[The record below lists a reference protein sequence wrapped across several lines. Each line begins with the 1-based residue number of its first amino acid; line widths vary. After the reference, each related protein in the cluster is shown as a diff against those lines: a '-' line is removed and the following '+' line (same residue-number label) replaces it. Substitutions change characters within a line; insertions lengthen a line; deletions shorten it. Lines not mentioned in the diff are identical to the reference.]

1 MGFFSGLAAEKYDR
15 QYSDKKLLQR
25 IWDYFKNQTR
35 RLTII
40 VIAIIVIAII
50 DAFTPVIVARGLDQI
65 TQESISTQFIIT
77 LSGIIL
83 LVGILGWF
91 ANLLRRRF
99 SARTIAILIQQLSTD
114 AFQAS
119 VRQDL
124 SFHDSFESGKIVS
137 RITSDTREFGQLI
150 SLSTDVIMQ
159 FIASII
165 LAVVLLQTE
174 WRLAI
179 AIFLLIP
186 IFFFLVM
193 RYRHIAR
200 KITREGMRAMA
211 NVNSTIKE
219 TVSGIAIAKN
229 FRQEYAI
236 YDEFAE
242 ANETSFDVNIKR
254 GFILSVVF
262 PVLRTIGG
270 IATALMVYFGALTVL
285 EGFVSA
291 GAWYLFL
298 STLDRFLF
306 PVMSISSFWT
316 NVQTGLSAA
325 ERIFALIDADRS
337 VKQIGSIRP
346 QHLDGRIEM
355 INVNFS
361 YMPEESVLSNFSL
374 HIEPGET
381 LALVGHTGAGK
392 TSIGRLIAR
401 FYEFQDGQV
410 LIDGT
415 DIREFDLVALRRQMG
430 IVSQVPFLFS
440 GTVLDNIQYG
450 CPVCNQ
456 DEILRIGG
464 KIGDGEWIETL
475 PNGLDTEVGE
485 RGSQLSMGQRQLV
498 ALMRV
503 LIQKPSIFILDEA
516 TASID
521 PFTEKQI
528 QTALDLIL
536 SETTSILI
544 AHRLSTVRSSDR
556 ILVMRHG
563 EIIEEGD
570 HRTLLAQGKH
580 YAELYNTY
588 FRHQSLEYIEEA
600 KKFAKRAPVDSILS
614 N

>member
-15 QYSDKKLLQR
+15 QYSDRKLISR
-25 IWDYFKNQTR
+25 IFDYFKNQSK
-35 RLTII
+35 RLII
-40 VIAIIVIAII
+40 IGTSIVLHSVIEAYI
-50 DAFTPVIVARGLDQI
+50 PVIVANGLDRV
-65 TQESISTQFIIT
+65 TQETITNKYVFT

-83 LVGILGWF
+83 LLGVMSWF
-91 ANLLRRRF
+91 TNLLRRRY
-99 SARTIAILIQQLSTD
+99 SARTIAELIRELATD

-124 SFHDSFESGKIVS
+124 SFHDHFQSGKIVS

-150 SLSTDVIMQ
+150 TLSTDVFMQ
-159 FIASII
+159 LITSVI

-174 WRLAI
+174 WRLAL
-179 AIFLLIP
+179 AVFLLIP
-186 IFFFLVM
+186 IIFYLVM
-193 RYRHIAR
+193 QYRHAAR
-200 KITREGMRAMA
+200 QVTRDGMRAMA

-229 FRQEYAI
+229 FRQEDKI
-236 YDEFAE
+236 YEEFDE
-242 ANETSFDVNIKR
+242 ANQTSYKVNIKR
-254 GFILSVVF
+254 GLILSVVF

-270 IATALMVYFGALTVL
+270 IATALMIYFGAMTVL

-298 STLDRFLF
+298 STLDRFLM

-316 NVQTGLSAA
+316 NVQTGFSAA
-325 ERIFALIDADRS
+325 ERIFALIDAEHS
-337 VKQIGSIRP
+337 VIQNDSIVP
-346 QHLDGRIEM
+346 KDLQGRIDM
-355 INVNFS
+355 INVDFS
-361 YMPEESVLSNFSL
+361 YTSEEAVLKDFTL

-401 FYEFQDGQV
+401 FYEFQSGEIY
-410 LIDGT
+410 IDNI
-415 DIREFDLVALRRQMG
+415 DIRDFDLVSLRRHMG

-440 GTVLDNIQYG
+440 GTVQENIQYG
-450 CPVCNQ
+450 CPKCSRE
-456 DEILRIGG
+456 EILNIGR
-464 KIGDGEWIETL
+464 KIGDGEWLEAL
-475 PNGLDTEVGE
+475 PNGLDTQVGE

-521 PFTEKQI
+521 PFTETQI
-528 QTALDLIL
+528 QTALDMIL

-544 AHRLSTVRSSDR
+544 AHRLSTVRSADR
-556 ILVMRHG
+556 ILVMRNG
-563 EIIEEGD
+563 DIIEEGSHD
-570 HRTLLAQGKH
+570 FLMEQGEH
-580 YAELYNTY
+580 YSELYNTY
-588 FRHQSLEYIEEA
+588 FRHQSLEYVEET
-600 KKFAKRAPVDSILS
+600 KKYVKK
-614 N
+614 

>member
-15 QYSDKKLLQR
+15 QYSDKKLIRR
-25 IWDYFKNQTR
+25 IVDYFKNQTKS
-35 RLTII
+35 LLII
-40 VIAIIVIAII
+40 GISIVLRSVIE
-50 DAFTPVIVARGLDQI
+50 AFMPVIVSNGLDQVTMETI
-65 TQESISTQFIIT
+65 TNETIFT

-83 LVGILGWF
+83 ILGILSWF
-91 ANLLRRRF
+91 TNLLRRRY
-99 SARTIAILIQQLSTD
+99 SARTIAELIRELATD

-124 SFHDSFESGKIVS
+124 SFHDHFQSGKIVS

-150 SLSTDVIMQ
+150 TLSTDVFMQ
-159 FIASII
+159 LITSFI

-174 WRLAI
+174 WRLAL
-179 AIFLLIP
+179 AVFLLIP
-186 IFFFLVM
+186 LIFFLVM
-193 RYRHIAR
+193 QYRHAAR
-200 KITREGMRAMA
+200 QVTRDGMRAMA

-229 FRQEYAI
+229 FRQEDKI
-236 YDEFAE
+236 YEEFEE
-242 ANETSFDVNIKR
+242 ANQTSFKVNIKR
-254 GFILSVVF
+254 GLILSIVF

-270 IATALMVYFGALTVL
+270 IATALMIYFGAMTVI

-298 STLDRFLF
+298 STLDRFLM

-316 NVQTGLSAA
+316 NVQTGFSAA
-325 ERIFALIDADRS
+325 ERIFALIDAEHTVVQRN
-337 VKQIGSIRP
+337 SIFP
-346 QHLDGRIEM
+346 QDMQGRIDM
-355 INVNFS
+355 HNVSFS
-361 YMPEESVLSNFSL
+361 YTPEEAVLKNFNL
-374 HIEPGET
+374 HIDPGET

-401 FYEFQDGQV
+401 FYEFQRGEIR
-410 LIDGT
+410 IDGI
-415 DIREFDLVALRRQMG
+415 DIRDFDLVALRQQMG

-440 GTVLDNIQYG
+440 GNIHENIQYG
-450 CPVCNQ
+450 CPKCSRE
-456 DEILRIGG
+456 EIINVGQ
-464 KIGDGEWIETL
+464 KIVEAL
-475 PNGLDTEVGE
+475 PNGLDTQVGE

-521 PFTEKQI
+521 PFTETQI
-528 QTALDLIL
+528 QTALDMIL

-544 AHRLSTVRSSDR
+544 AHRLSTVRSADR
-556 ILVMRHG
+556 ILVMSNG
-563 EIIEEGD
+563 DIIEEGNHD
-570 HRTLLAQGKH
+570 ALMARGEH

-588 FRHQSLEYIEEA
+588 FRHQSLEYVEET
-600 KKFAKRAPVDSILS
+600 KKYVRK
-614 N
+614 